1 MSAILPLVIAPSIA
15 PIVKIEPNVENC
27 HLIKIILVAIL
38 MKEIMI
44 NYWKREKRNRKLTSA
59 KDR

>member
-44 NYWKREKRNRKLTSA
+44 KLLEKGEEKQKANLC
-59 KDR
+59 